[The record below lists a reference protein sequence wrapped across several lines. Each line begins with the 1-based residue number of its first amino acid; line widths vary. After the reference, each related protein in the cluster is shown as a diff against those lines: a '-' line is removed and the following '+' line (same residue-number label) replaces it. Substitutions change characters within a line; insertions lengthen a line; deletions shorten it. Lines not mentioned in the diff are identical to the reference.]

1 MHILI
6 HVVAFLADIGLD
18 LSMYLLARILSIL
31 HIYVRPNKIEITVLR
46 PARICFEVAA
56 LSILS
61 KFQ

>member
-1 MHILI
+1 MFSGSDGKQKLDWNALHLHLLI
-6 HVVAFLADIGLD
+6 
-18 LSMYLLARILSIL
+18 
-31 HIYVRPNKIEITVLR
+31 RPNKIEITVLR

>member
-1 MHILI
+1 
-6 HVVAFLADIGLD
+6 
-18 LSMYLLARILSIL
+18 MYY
-31 HIYVRPNKIEITVLR
+31 IYVVQANFDLKPLGPVMYTMKVALRPNKIEITVLR